1 MRLVLRSKREQL
13 GFGAVGVGLQ
23 RCPDV
28 FAGVDMAG
36 FQASL
41 FVGHL
46 GVSGVRNKGPVAA
59 QRGLMRYD
67 REGPPQEIRPPPG
80 ARRRERG
87 QSEVF
92 PAKAGRG
99 VIRGL

>member
-36 FQASL
+36 FQASF

-46 GVSGVRNKGPVAA
+46 GVSGVKEKGPIAA

-67 REGPPQEIRPPPG
+67 REEPPQEIRPPPG
-80 ARRRERG
+80 ARRREG
-87 QSEVF
+87 
-92 PAKAGRG
+92 GR
-99 VIRGL
+99 L